1 MLKIVKQVRHIK
13 YRDITELDIYFFK
26 LKTPLPILN
35 TYNSFYLAF
44 LRDYLNSKV
53 NPDYEDKYYAD
64 TAIDLEDLEYL
75 KMDKFSKFLRKMKE
89 KEQ

>member
-1 MLKIVKQVRHIK
+1 MIFLNLIFN
-13 YRDITELDIYFFK
+13 IYFFK
-26 LKTPLPILN
+26 LKIPLPILN

-53 NPDYEDKYYAD
+53 NPDYEDKYYTD

-75 KMDKFSKFLRKMKE
+75 KMDKFSKFLKKMKE

>member
-1 MLKIVKQVRHIK
+1 MRKIAKKVAVLNIV
-13 YRDITELDIYFFK
+13 IFLNSIFIFFK
-26 LKTPLPILN
+26 LKIPLPILN

-44 LRDYLNSKV
+44 LRDYLNAKV
-53 NPDYEDKYYAD
+53 NPDYEDKYYTD

-89 KEQ
+89 KE